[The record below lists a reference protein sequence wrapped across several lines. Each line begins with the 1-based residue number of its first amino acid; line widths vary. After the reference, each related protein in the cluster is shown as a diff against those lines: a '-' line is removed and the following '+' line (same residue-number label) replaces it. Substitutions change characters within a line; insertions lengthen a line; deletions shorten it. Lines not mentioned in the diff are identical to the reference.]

1 MMSIK
6 REFYSLGATE
16 NDITARPLCIG
27 LMFEQQ
33 HSARC
38 SSSIQR
44 NTTAIQFIRARE
56 RLKRKVVEGG
66 FGAEHIIGVQHSPV
80 VKSSAVQ
87 RAGSLR
93 QWV

>member
-33 HSARC
+33 Q
-38 SSSIQR
+38 QR
-44 NTTAIQFIRARE
+44 GAVVQYNAIQ
-56 RLKRKVVEGG
+56 L
-66 FGAEHIIGVQHSPV
+66 QYN
-80 VKSSAVQ
+80 SSEQ
-87 RAGSLR
+87 
-93 QWV
+93 QKD